1 MSFFIKRYS
10 VCAVRSPRNMIV
22 RKRFKVNSEDPLY
35 SHVTNRI
42 VCQWNY
48 FYLLLRLFWP
58 GFEPRSPTYNGTA
71 LPPEPMRWS
80 MIYDALAHIA
90 SRHSNQS
97 FGVWLS
103 AWVTNVHFADWFS
116 RLLNRFSTLLKEL
129 SKCWLI
135 RCLFVCLFV
144 CLGFIVPLENFS
156 LVCRRHHYRWRA
168 ANFDL
173 CSALM
178 AIEQWGCFSVPY
190 LLWHGESVYNG
201 PLRGPVTLK
210 PIAERL
216 AVKLSLPIFTTFVF
230 LSWIRTPNLPHGKRI
245 NPLRHRRAP

>member
-10 VCAVRSPRNMIV
+10 VCAVRSPGNMIV

-116 RLLNRFSTLLKEL
+116 RLLKRFSTLLKEL

-156 LVCRRHHYRWRA
+156 LVCRHHHYRWRS

-178 AIEQWGCFSVPY
+178 AIEQWGFFSVPY
-190 LLWHGESVYNG
+190 LLWHGESVYYG
-201 PLRGPVTLK
+201 HLRGPVTLK

-216 AVKLSLPIFTTFVF
+216 AVELSLPVFTT
-230 LSWIRTPNLPHGKRI
+230 
-245 NPLRHRRAP
+245 

>member
-1 MSFFIKRYS
+1 MQFVLLEIWLSGN
-10 VCAVRSPRNMIV
+10 V
-22 RKRFKVNSEDPLY
+22 FKVNSEDPLY

-144 CLGFIVPLENFS
+144 WGLSSRSRIFHSYADVTITDEGLQILTYARHSWPLSSEGSLAWHTYCDTGNPFIMVISEVP
-156 LVCRRHHYRWRA
+156 
-168 ANFDL
+168 
-173 CSALM
+173 
-178 AIEQWGCFSVPY
+178 
-190 LLWHGESVYNG
+190 WH
-201 PLRGPVTLK
+201 L
-210 PIAERL
+210 
-216 AVKLSLPIFTTFVF
+216 
-230 LSWIRTPNLPHGKRI
+230 NL
-245 NPLRHRRAP
+245 